1 MFVKELEFS
10 QGVTIQL
17 WRAAVGYF
25 RTNTLELHYIS
36 SRGDKALPKVYHPF
50 LLLKKWAIGPA
61 LRGHIQ
67 LGMTCL

>member
-1 MFVKELEFS
+1 MGWPFNFGGQRWDTSE
-10 QGVTIQL
+10 
-17 WRAAVGYF
+17 
-25 RTNTLELHYIS
+25 TNTLELHYIS